1 MSTIEAE
8 TPVAQTPPEAP
19 AEEAAATK
27 DTATLFKYSA
37 WLHVGEGAQEC
48 EQRFSGRCGDE
59 DHFHAWCRL
68 ANGFQIRDIAEK
80 ARAAKA
86 RRVRALKDPDSD
98 SAVVLEAELDEL
110 RDDPEL
116 KATIVEEIVAK
127 DYLTD
132 FQRAQAEVDEDE
144 RFELIDQHQEEYQR
158 QSALAEGER
167 DGESFEQA
175 KKLIEEYEAELTRA
189 SSEIVD
195 PKRESFME
203 RDVEDLLKII
213 RKDRIEAAGNE
224 AYLHTYNYWQWYAGT
239 LRGNADSQGKPLKPV
254 TRYWRDISELKS
266 EAPEVID
273 ALRMTYDALERGM
286 ARGRRAGNS

>member
-8 TPVAQTPPEAP
+8 TPVEQPPPEAP
-19 AEEAAATK
+19 APVAEATK

-37 WLHVGEGAQEC
+37 WLHVGEGSEEC
-48 EQRFSGRCGDE
+48 EARFSGRCAEEG
-59 DHFHAWCRL
+59 HFHAWCRL

-86 RRVRALKDPDSD
+86 RRIRALKDPESD
-98 SAVVLEAELDEL
+98 ASVVLAAELDEL

-116 KATIVEEIVAK
+116 KAVIVEEIVAK
-127 DYLTD
+127 DYLAD
-132 FQRAQAEVDEDE
+132 FQRAQSEVDEDE

-158 QSALAEGER
+158 QVALPEDQR
-167 DGESFEQA
+167 DSDSFEQA
-175 KKLIEEYEAELTRA
+175 KKIIDEYEAELSRA

-195 PKRESFME
+195 PKRASFME
-203 RDVEDLLKII
+203 REVDDLLKLI

-239 LRGNADSQGKPLKPV
+239 MKGRADSQGKPLKPV
-254 TRYWRDISELKS
+254 ERYWSDISQLKS
-266 EAPEVID
+266 EAPEVIE
-273 ALRMTYDALERGM
+273 ALRETYDTLERGM